1 MQLPVPYL
9 VWGQGLQIPLVTI
22 PCRQNKGSP
31 GCGKSITQILFTKAV
46 GTLQHQE
53 SWHSKH
59 FDALGATRSVVL
71 AAFTR
76 GVLCL

>member
-1 MQLPVPYL
+1 MQLPALYL
-9 VWGQGLQIPLVTI
+9 VQGQGLQIPLVTI
-22 PCRQNKGSP
+22 PCRQNKGST
-31 GCGKSITQILFTKAV
+31 GCYKSVTQILFTKAA

-59 FDALGATRSVVL
+59 LDVLGATRSVVL

-76 GVLCL
+76 KVLRL

>member
-1 MQLPVPYL
+1 M
-9 VWGQGLQIPLVTI
+9 
-22 PCRQNKGSP
+22 
-31 GCGKSITQILFTKAV
+31 LFTKAA

-59 FDALGATRSVVL
+59 LDVLGATRSVVL

-76 GVLCL
+76 KVLRL